1 MAIDKS
7 AGIVVSHTPV
17 LLNLCSIGQ
26 VKLLTSLFREV
37 VIPPE
42 VASEFDRLVGETPRF
57 QGLTLPRWVRQ
68 QPASVI
74 PNLVRCARGLDPAA
88 AAALALAVELHAGA
102 VLVEKRRVHE
112 VALQLGLRAIGV
124 LGILSEAKA
133 KGLLPRI
140 APALD
145 ELEIKAG
152 FKITPVLRARVLRS
166 AGESK

>member
-1 MAIDKS
+1 MAIDTS
-7 AGIVVSHTPV
+7 AGIVVAHTAV
-17 LLNLCSIGQ
+17 LLNLSSIGQ
-26 VKLLTSLFREV
+26 VKLLTTLFREV

-42 VASEFDRLVGETPRF
+42 VASDFGRLVSETPRF
-57 QGLTLPRWVRQ
+57 EGLTLPRSLRQ
-68 QPASVI
+68 QKASTI
-74 PNLVRCARGLDPAA
+74 PNLVRCAAGLDPAA

-140 APALD
+140 APMLD
-145 ELEIKAG
+145 ELEAKAG
-152 FKITPVLRARVLRS
+152 FKITPTLRARVLRS
-166 AGESK
+166 AGEGK

>member
-1 MAIDKS
+1 M
-7 AGIVVSHTPV
+7 IVVAHTPV
-17 LLNLCSIGQ
+17 LLNLCRIGQ

-42 VASEFDRLVGETPRF
+42 VAADFARLVSETPRYE
-57 QGLTLPRWVRQ
+57 GLSLPRWIRQ
-68 QPASVI
+68 QPASAI

-88 AAALALAVELHAGA
+88 PEALALAAEIHAGA
-102 VLVEKRRVHE
+102 ILVEKRRIHE

-124 LGILSEAKA
+124 LGILSEAKT

-145 ELEIKAG
+145 ELESKAG
-152 FKITPVLRARVLRS
+152 FKISPTLRARVLRA